1 MSKTQAF
8 PRVTAPMLVHCKAE
22 GRKIVGLTAYDAV
35 FAALEEEAGVDF
47 LLVGDSAGNVI
58 AGHSTTIPMTLDAM
72 LFLTRCVSRGTTRVM
87 VIADMPF
94 GSFQV
99 SEEETIRNAVR
110 FLKEGGAQA
119 VKMEGAG
126 YLIPTM
132 RRLVEVGIPVMGHLG
147 LTPQKINVFGG
158 YGVQAKTRE
167 EGEELLRDALALE
180 EAGCFGI
187 VLEKIPSTLAEK
199 VSKALKIPTIGIGS
213 GPKCD
218 GQILVNYDLL
228 GVFDKFKPK
237 FVRHYLEGAQ
247 LIREAVTSWV
257 EDIHEGKFPTE
268 AESYDYSSGEPV
280 KDLEPVV
287 KVPEVKRGPKS

>member
-1 MSKTQAF
+1 MSDLKVF
-8 PRVTAPMLVHCKAE
+8 PRVTVPQLMGCKRE

-58 AGHSTTIPMTLDAM
+58 AGHSTTIPMTMDAM
-72 LFLTRCVSRGTTRVM
+72 LFLTRCVSRGTSRVL

-99 SEEETIRNAVR
+99 STEETVRNAVR

-126 YLIPTM
+126 YLVPTI

-147 LTPQKINVFGG
+147 LTPQRVNIFGG
-158 YGVQAKTRE
+158 YDVQAKTRE
-167 EGEELLRDALALE
+167 EAETLMNDAKALQD
-180 EAGCFGI
+180 AGCFSI
-187 VLEKIPSTLAEK
+187 VLEKIPSGLAARVTE
-199 VSKALKIPTIGIGS
+199 ALSIPTIGIGS
-213 GPKCD
+213 GPHCD
-218 GQILVNYDLL
+218 GQILVSYDLL

-237 FVRHYLEGAQ
+237 FVRHYMDGAK
-247 LIREAVTSWV
+247 LIRGAVSSWV
-257 EDIHEGKFPTE
+257 ADVRDGRYPTA
-268 AESYDYSSGEPV
+268 AESYGATGDE
-280 KDLEPVV
+280 
-287 KVPEVKRGPKS
+287 KVPKRRTGAPSDKAR

>member
-1 MSKTQAF
+1 MSDLKVF
-8 PRVTAPMLVHCKAE
+8 PRVTVPQLIRCKRE

-58 AGHSTTIPMTLDAM
+58 AGHSTTIPMTVDAM
-72 LFLTRCVSRGTTRVM
+72 LFLTRCVSRGTSRVL

-99 SEEETIRNAVR
+99 STEDTVRNAVR

-126 YLIPTM
+126 YLVPTI

-147 LTPQKINVFGG
+147 LTPQRINIFGG
-158 YGVQAKTRE
+158 YDVQAKTHE
-167 EGEELLRDALALE
+167 EAETLLDDAKALQD
-180 EAGCFGI
+180 AGCFSI
-187 VLEKIPSTLAEK
+187 VLEKIPSGLAARVTE
-199 VSKALKIPTIGIGS
+199 ALSIPTIGIGS
-213 GPKCD
+213 GPHCD
-218 GQILVNYDLL
+218 GQILVSYDLL

-237 FVRHYLEGAQ
+237 FVRHYMDGAK
-247 LIREAVTSWV
+247 LIRGAVSSWV
-257 EDIHEGKFPTE
+257 EDVHEGRYPTA
-268 AESYDYSSGEPV
+268 AESYDATGE
-280 KDLEPVV
+280 E
-287 KVPEVKRGPKS
+287 ETRKRRTGTPTDQAR

>member
-8 PRVTAPMLVHCKAE
+8 PRVTAPMLVRCKSE

-35 FAALEEEAGVDF
+35 IAAIEEEAGVDF

-58 AGHSTTIPMTLDAM
+58 AGHSTTIPMTMDAM
-72 LFLTRCVSRGTTRVM
+72 LFLTRCVSRGTSRVM

-99 SEEETIRNAVR
+99 STEDTVQNAIR

-126 YLIPTM
+126 YLIPTI
-132 RRLVEVGIPVMGHLG
+132 RKLVEVGIPVMGHLG

-158 YGVQAKTRE
+158 YGLQAKTRE
-167 EGEELLRDALALE
+167 EGDQLIKDAMDLE
-180 EAGCFGI
+180 EAGCFSI
-187 VLEKIPSTLAEK
+187 VLEKIPSSLAET
-199 VSKALKIPTIGIGS
+199 VSKSLKIPTIGIGS
-213 GPKCD
+213 GPNCD

-228 GVFDKFKPK
+228 GIFDKFKPK

-247 LIREAVTSWV
+247 LVRDAVATWV
-257 EDIHEGKFPTE
+257 EDIHEGRFPSA
-268 AESYDYSSGEPV
+268 AESYDYKSGEVEPDEERPS
-280 KDLEPVV
+280 KD
-287 KVPEVKRGPKS
+287 KTAR

>member
-1 MSKTQAF
+1 MSDLKVF
-8 PRVTAPMLVHCKAE
+8 PRVTVPQLIRCKRE

-58 AGHSTTIPMTLDAM
+58 AGHSTTIPMTVDAM
-72 LFLTRCVSRGTTRVM
+72 LFLTRCVSRGTSRVL

-99 SEEETIRNAVR
+99 STEDTVRNAVR

-126 YLIPTM
+126 YLVPTI

-147 LTPQKINVFGG
+147 LTPQRINIFGG
-158 YGVQAKTRE
+158 YDVQAKTHE
-167 EGEELLRDALALE
+167 EAETLLDDAKALQ
-180 EAGCFGI
+180 EAGCFSI
-187 VLEKIPSTLAEK
+187 VLEKIPSGLAARVTE
-199 VSKALKIPTIGIGS
+199 ALSIPTIGIGS
-213 GPKCD
+213 GPHCD
-218 GQILVNYDLL
+218 GQILVSYDLL

-237 FVRHYLEGAQ
+237 FVRHYMDGAK
-247 LIREAVTSWV
+247 LIRGAVSSWV
-257 EDIHEGKFPTE
+257 EDVHEGRYPTA
-268 AESYDYSSGEPV
+268 AESYDATGE
-280 KDLEPVV
+280 E
-287 KVPEVKRGPKS
+287 ETRKRRTGTPTDQAR